1 MTARPP
7 RTWSGR
13 RQVPVQRSPGGLVA
27 RDVRKKLTP
36 EQAFDQHMLTE
47 LPGLSVDH
55 IGPLA
60 NVWHEATWHPRI
72 VGQFTPEEMAQRFA
86 ARVQAD
92 QAAGRPYALA
102 LHAAGLDDLNLVGKA
117 VDQADHAAASA
128 IRFPRYV
135 RLRLPDAS
143 AWSSSGGVSRTR
155 RRRHG

>member
-1 MTARPP
+1 M
-7 RTWSGR
+7 
-13 RQVPVQRSPGGLVA
+13 
-27 RDVRKKLTP
+27 RKKLTP

-135 RLRLPDAS
+135 RLRLPGRVCLVLVRWRKPDPEEA
-143 AWSSSGGVSRTR
+143 ARLGPVRPIIR
-155 RRRHG
+155 